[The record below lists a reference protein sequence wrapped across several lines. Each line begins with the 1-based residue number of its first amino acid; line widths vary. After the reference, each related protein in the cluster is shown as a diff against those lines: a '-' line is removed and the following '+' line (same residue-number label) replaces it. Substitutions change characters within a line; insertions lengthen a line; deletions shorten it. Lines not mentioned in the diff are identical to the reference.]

1 MSASRK
7 VFFADSYQ
15 LKPHDKSIVLST
27 QTGLG
32 ANKIKYRWILP
43 DNFVLTQVR
52 WCAGCK
58 CCGAPWLSRFYLK
71 QVIDNKAVSNE
82 KLSIDK
88 VISLIGA

>member
-1 MSASRK
+1 MSASRN
-7 VFFADSYQ
+7 VYFADSYR
-15 LKPHDKSIVLST
+15 LKPFDKSIVLST

-32 ANKIKYRWILP
+32 ANKIKYRWMLT

-58 CCGAPWLSRFYLK
+58 CCGDPWLSRFYLK
-71 QVIDNKAVSNE
+71 QVIDNKVVSNE

-88 VISLIGA
+88 VISLIGL